1 MREPPPEAD
10 ALAFQAIGAAIE
22 VHRTLGPGF
31 LESAYEAAL
40 DVELA
45 SRRIPFERQKSV
57 PLVYKDR
64 HVADHRLDFVVGDL
78 VVIEL
83 KAVDVIAPIH
93 MAQVIAYLA
102 ATRLPIGLLIN
113 FRVPL
118 LKHGIH
124 RIVRS

>member
-1 MREPPPEAD
+1 MDRQQLD
-10 ALAFQAIGAAIE
+10 RITDTIIGAAIE

-45 SRRIPFERQKSV
+45 SRAIPFERQKAV
-57 PLVYKDR
+57 PLLYKGR
-64 HVADHRLDFVVGDL
+64 HVADHRLDFVVGNL
-78 VVIEL
+78 VIVEL
-83 KAVDVIAPIH
+83 KAVEVIAPIH
-93 MAQVIAYLA
+93 TAQVISYLA
-102 ATRLPIGLLIN
+102 ASQLRLGLLIN